1 MRFEEREKAK
11 KNEAVCLCLKLK
23 CNALSLWGAKTKA
36 STILSARCHFSV
48 AVFFLR
54 RKKLDEY
61 YFALQYSL
69 FIICLY
75 NRKQWSS
82 FFPLGIAAVK
92 SGLHDIERKRESE
105 RMEAEM
111 LREKLKCLP

>member
-1 MRFEEREKAK
+1 MEF
-11 KNEAVCLCLKLK
+11 
-23 CNALSLWGAKTKA
+23 
-36 STILSARCHFSV
+36 
-48 AVFFLR
+48 
-54 RKKLDEY
+54 
-61 YFALQYSL
+61 
-69 FIICLY
+69 
-75 NRKQWSS
+75 